1 MLWTAVGAVGGV
13 AGAFMGVFALV
24 QTNKTNDIAKDAND
38 KADEANQ
45 IAEKAL
51 RHDIEDSHVDWEA
64 DWNEE
69 TQSLIVTN
77 TGKDIAHDVAVV
89 VNAML
94 PGSGERFHRAET
106 SAGNIPDGKSVT
118 VHLPEAVEDRKKLN
132 HMLEN
137 DLMGRYLIV
146 TKGVHWKCKL
156 GIDVT
161 WKTDGGFPKIKHLDH
176 VIS

>member
-77 TGKDIAHDVAVV
+77 TA
-89 VNAML
+89 
-94 PGSGERFHRAET
+94 RT
-106 SAGNIPDGKSVT
+106 SPTTSRSSSMPCFPAPVSASIVPKPPQGT
-118 VHLPEAVEDRKKLN
+118 FLT
-132 HMLEN
+132 EN
-137 DLMGRYLIV
+137 R
-146 TKGVHWKCKL
+146 
-156 GIDVT
+156 
-161 WKTDGGFPKIKHLDH
+161 
-176 VIS
+176 